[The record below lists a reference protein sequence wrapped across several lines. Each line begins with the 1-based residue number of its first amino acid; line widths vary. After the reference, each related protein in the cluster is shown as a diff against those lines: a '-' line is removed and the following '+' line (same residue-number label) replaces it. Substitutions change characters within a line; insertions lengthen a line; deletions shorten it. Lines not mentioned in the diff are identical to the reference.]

1 MWDGGLSL
9 QFKNLDEKVKA
20 NHFPGIQEMGSKKK
34 LFRVRLSSMV
44 RGTGVC
50 DIFFLRTL
58 LGCERST
65 DLLGG
70 ASWKTLSSSPPRRTS

>member
-34 LFRVRLSSMV
+34 LFRVRLV
-44 RGTGVC
+44 YLIYG
-50 DIFFLRTL
+50 
-58 LGCERST
+58 GCV
-65 DLLGG
+65 
-70 ASWKTLSSSPPRRTS
+70 

>member
-34 LFRVRLSSMV
+34 LFRVSLY
-44 RGTGVC
+44 G
-50 DIFFLRTL
+50 
-58 LGCERST
+58 LG
-65 DLLGG
+65 D
-70 ASWKTLSSSPPRRTS
+70 WNV

>member
-34 LFRVRLSSMV
+34 LFRVRLV
-44 RGTGVC
+44 YLIYGGC
-50 DIFFLRTL
+50 DIVFRTL
-58 LGCERST
+58 LGCERSM

-70 ASWKTLSSSPPRRTS
+70 ALWKTLSSSPPRRSS